1 MEIKNYIHIDF
12 TRGKDIVVP
21 SIQYDSGTRWVMAKL
36 YDNGLP
42 IDLQELKVCIM
53 AVKSNGKEVFNECK
67 IIDAEKGIIEFEIT
81 KQMGILVGE
90 VECQIKLFGPD
101 QLLSSNIFKL
111 SVTKTLSPSSESS
124 KDELDVLV
132 NALGQVQDIDN
143 RFAQTNAQLS
153 ETNYKIDEIKQN
165 SQEKIREIESEL
177 AQTNTQLSETSNR
190 IGLTKSI
197 LEYKHLKTFENKKED
212 WSNAIQQAIEDIST
226 QQVIKVVF
234 PYGTYRITKPI
245 LLGAN
250 YMINFE
256 GEHSAFSGEAMPDR
270 TLASTIYL
278 DVEDSDTPMFTS
290 KDGTFTQIGGQIT
303 NMGFMCYT
311 NSFYGKPKNIF
322 MKNLRCAFR
331 GFHLDRCLV
340 AQFKYVWYDCSLGGG
355 TLIKNNQIRGIG
367 KAVCSNTI
375 IGDAQIFHN
384 YFNGFMNDDG
394 EQIYYPDFIDKDRTQ
409 TTFSLAQINDNWFEF
424 FRYVF
429 VRPTKMQFTGNL
441 FDYCCRI
448 LDNAGFNIVFDGN
461 ILSNSTKHLI
471 TNSIQGRGRVNKMFD
486 NESYVNLNIWGSGV
500 SITNNTFTYPLD
512 NQQDTYFMEI
522 EGHNQTGKIKN
533 IKMIGNNGGEF
544 KLHPKFLL
552 KNSNRSYVRDNDNL
566 INLELLD
573 YNNSF
578 SNVSELSEIFPNLVM
593 KNNRFF
599 FSERKKYFTALF
611 SNTDASREPLTYL
624 QLFDDNGYP
633 YFYAN
638 DNLVPKFTNESW
650 VKGGR
655 LTFVMREDDFIQ
667 SESNNTGNVDL
678 KVTIP
683 VTKGMYR
690 FNYQP
695 SSEGVDYS
703 IALRPKNNSNSTTRS
718 IYPSNSKNKS
728 NELFFFIY
736 EEEVS
741 LEITL
746 SYASTTI
753 GDKCTFIRPSIT
765 MMTDSPTRSILSGE
779 SYSGYKSLYAIKIKN
794 GKLDCE
800 EFFA

>member
-1 MEIKNYIHIDF
+1 MLNKTLFLEIDKPNYTPIYS
-12 TRGKDIVVP
+12 V
-21 SIQYDSGTRWVMAKL
+21 QYDYNSRFYNITIL
-36 YDNGLP
+36 NQSQPLDLTGLR
-42 IDLQELKVCIM
+42 VVV
-53 AVKSNGKEVFNECK
+53 AGKKPDGEDVFNSCK
-67 IIDAEKGIIEFEIT
+67 ILDAKKGQVQLELTE
-81 KQMGILVGE
+81 QMNAVNGASEYALE
-90 VECQIKLFGPD
+90 LFSADGM
-101 QLLSSNIFKL
+101 LSSQPFKL
-111 SVTKTLSPSSESS
+111 IVTRSTIPKSVESS
-124 KDELDVLV
+124 KELG
-132 NALGQVQDIDN
+132 ALKDALNEVQDIDN
-143 RFAQTNAQLS
+143 RFAQTNA
-153 ETNYKIDEIKQN
+153 
-165 SQEKIREIESEL
+165 
-177 AQTNTQLSETSNR
+177 QLSETSNR

-197 LEYKHLKTFENKKED
+197 LEYKHLKTFDNKKED

-331 GFHLDRCLV
+331 GFHLDRCLI

-471 TNSIQGRGRVNKMFD
+471 TNSIQGRGRVNKMFE

-522 EGHNQTGKIKN
+522 EGFNQTGKIKN
-533 IKMIGNNGGEF
+533 IKMIGNNSGEF

-655 LTFVMREDDFIQ
+655 LNFVAREDDVVKT
-667 SESNNTGNVDL
+667 ESNNTGNVDF

-690 FNYQP
+690 FNCQP
-695 SSEGVDYS
+695 SLEGLEYR
-703 IALRPKNNSNSTTRS
+703 IALRPKDSSNSSTRA
-718 IYPSNSKNKS
+718 IYPSNLNGKS

-736 EEEVS
+736 EGEVS
-741 LEITL
+741 LEIAL
-746 SYASTTI
+746 SYTSATV
-753 GDKCTFIRPSIT
+753 GDACTFIRPSIT
-765 MMTDSPTRSILSGE
+765 MMTDSPTRTILSGE
-779 SYSGYKSLYAIKIKN
+779 SYNGYNSLYALKIKN